1 MAGYS
6 TSDEDDTFVN
16 MRFVKK
22 NSKIIINLGIALGI
36 ITVGYYF
43 LKKKK

>member
-1 MAGYS
+1 MPGYS
-6 TSDEDDTFVN
+6 TSEEDPFVN
-16 MRFVKK
+16 MKGLKK
-22 NSKIIINLGIALGI
+22 NSKAIINLGIAVGI

>member
-6 TSDEDDTFVN
+6 TSEEDTFVN
-16 MRFVKK
+16 MKALRK
-22 NSKIIINLGIALGI
+22 NSKKIINLGIAIGI
-36 ITVGYYF
+36 IGLGYYL